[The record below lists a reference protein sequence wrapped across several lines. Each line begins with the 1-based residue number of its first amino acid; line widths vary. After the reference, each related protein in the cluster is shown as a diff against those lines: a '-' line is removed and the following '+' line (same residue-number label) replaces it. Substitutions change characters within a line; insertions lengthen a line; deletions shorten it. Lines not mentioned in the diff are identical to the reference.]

1 MTDRDPTLLKRLLDR
16 LLVTR
21 ARRDREARF
30 TDAWQAADSDLH
42 EIERAIFRTPIEDG
56 ERTGSGHLG
65 RPRSP
70 GTARARAYVSR
81 GAGSRA

>member
-1 MTDRDPTLLKRLLDR
+1 MNDRDPTLLKRLLDR

-30 TDAWQAADSDLH
+30 TDAWEAADSELH
-42 EIERAIFRTPIEDG
+42 EIERAIFRAPLAATEGLGSKRVGRAASDS
-56 ERTGSGHLG
+56 RT
-65 RPRSP
+65 RS
-70 GTARARAYVSR
+70 YR

>member
-1 MTDRDPTLLKRLLDR
+1 MRQREPTLLKRLLDR

-30 TDAWQAADSDLH
+30 TDAWQAADIELH
-42 EIERAIFRTPIEDG
+42 EIERAIFRTPLG
-56 ERTGSGHLG
+56 AAERVGSLHPG

-70 GTARARAYVSR
+70 GTSRARAYLSK

>member
-1 MTDRDPTLLKRLLDR
+1 MHDRDPNLLKRLLDR

-30 TDAWQAADSDLH
+30 TDAWEAADDELH
-42 EIERAIFRTPIEDG
+42 EIERAIFRAPVETPESIPSR
-56 ERTGSGHLG
+56 RTG
-65 RPRSP
+65 RTPPRSP
-70 GTARARAYVSR
+70 RAPGAYR